1 MVFRTLFAAM
11 ITADKTKKAPKLAAM
26 AKPQLENAM
35 DSKEP
40 PKKLDPKINKATPK
54 LAPEEIPSTKG
65 PANGFLKSV
74 CINNPLIDNPEPT
87 KMAVIAFG
95 TRKFKT
101 IVCQAS
107 LLVSSPIS
115 IENTS

>member
-1 MVFRTLFAAM
+1 
-11 ITADKTKKAPKLAAM
+11 
-26 AKPQLENAM
+26 
-35 DSKEP
+35 
-40 PKKLDPKINKATPK
+40 
-54 LAPEEIPSTKG
+54 
-65 PANGFLKSV
+65 
-74 CINNPLIDNPEPT
+74 
-87 KMAVIAFG
+87 MAVIAFG